1 MPSTNSAETLNQEFV
16 SVKRS
21 RSANG
26 AQLTKLYNELE
37 RSMMSF
43 NNIEEVKLLN
53 SKLCERFEHFKSV
66 HLQCLDLCAQPE
78 VVADLEANFE
88 SCLKNFEEFRERFS
102 QWIAGAIGPH
112 DGENIPVEND
122 AESNV
127 SHGSSRT
134 SVSSRRKLQSA
145 KAKRLIAE
153 HKLKQLKKKQ
163 ELERARRDLEMK
175 QQLLDQQS
183 KLEEAEIEEMVWL
196 ETTQEETGV
205 ISNNQNAQPDVQNNM
220 TNHIQVNNRTDSVRN
235 ITLTQPRPEINRSCI
250 PEVDSETSNID
261 RSFQRL
267 ASALHEGFNL
277 PKPELLTFDGKP
289 EGYCKFIKNFETN
302 IESRISDNNLKLS
315 YLIQYCTG
323 NCAEL
328 SLCNKFKS
336 MSLNDRY
343 KLVRS
348 LKLCYNCLKGK
359 HFTNKCRK
367 PKMCNV
373 TNCNVKHHILLHSWV
388 KPDNG
393 HTAVQSSCNC
403 AATEGSTVKNCLGI
417 IPVIVKGG
425 DGSSCQTYALLD
437 DGADKTL
444 CDERLLR
451 SLNITGKPVTFRM
464 STANSREGIIHGQ
477 EADLDI
483 QPIDGNESI
492 TVRKV
497 WSVKSLPISTRSAA
511 KYADIRNLPYLSGI
525 NIPDIDTNDVMM
537 LIGTDSPVA
546 HIPLEVKFGNSD
558 EPYAIRTRLGWAI
571 RGPVPT
577 MKESNDININFF
589 ESRDM
594 LLQQQIERLWTTD
607 FNDKSQVKSCMSVED
622 KNAMKSMES
631 TLTREDGHYK
641 LGLPWRDRNSSF
653 VNNIP
658 LAQARLQQLK
668 RKLSNDNNL
677 HDMYRTTVNDYIANG
692 YASEVDHIVP
702 ETKRVWYLPHHPV
715 INVNKP
721 GKLCVVFDCAAKYKG
736 MSLNS
741 QLLQGPDLM
750 NSLVGVLIKFRQE
763 RIAFIADIEAMFHQV
778 RVIEEDRDALRFL
791 WWPNGELDKIP
802 KQYCMNVHLF
812 GATSSPSCAAYALKR
827 TAKDFS
833 HLFKPE
839 VALTVEKNFYVDD
852 CLKSVPSEQEAI
864 DLAMNLK
871 KMLSLGGFRLTKWR
885 SNSRNVL
892 KTIPESDLAKSVVS
906 LTPGEKCNDKALG
919 IIWDVNNDTI
929 KYKVDLKSNPST
941 RRGILSTLSSIF
953 DPLGLVSPIILK
965 AKFIIQNLCR
975 EKLGWDEQIPD
986 NYDEEWQSWLHFLP
1000 RLADITIDRCFL
1012 PPGFG
1017 SVINA
1022 QLHIF
1027 SDGSEVGYGACAYLR
1042 LTDNTGNITCCLVI
1056 VKSRLAPIK
1065 QITIPRLELSGA
1077 VVACRLYQCLAEE
1090 LDIKID
1096 EVTFWTDSMILLGY
1110 IRNTSRRFKT
1120 FVGNRLSIIHDTT
1133 SPNQWH
1139 HIDSSSNPADIASR
1153 GINASETDKLDVWL
1167 HGPTFLSKGRDH
1179 WPKYSGNN
1187 IPEVSE
1193 DDVEV
1198 KREIAINVT
1207 TCDTI
1212 GKIIEYYSDWFKLRR
1227 AVAWFLRYKDYCKQR
1242 YLHHDVVVEKGNLTL
1257 SELKTSSHA
1266 VVKYV
1271 QMECFADEVI
1281 NLQKGTNVKGESPI
1295 ASLNPILKDG
1305 LIRTK
1310 GRIIYHDETKCPIIL
1325 PETASFNYFNDT
1337 FFTTKVKVTSEYNK
1351 F

>member
-1 MPSTNSAETLNQEFV
+1 MPSTNSAETCNQEFV
-16 SVKRS
+16 SLKRS

-37 RSMMSF
+37 KSMMSY

-53 SKLCERFEHFKSV
+53 NKLCERFEHFKSV

-112 DGENIPVEND
+112 DGENIPLEND

-183 KLEEAEIEEMVWL
+183 ELEEAEIEEMVWL

-235 ITLTQPRPEINRSCI
+235 ITLTQPRSEINRSCI

-323 NCAEL
+323 KAKSSIEDCVLLEPEEGYKRARSILLSRFGRPHLIARSYIDNLVNGAQIKASDVEGLSKLSLEMQKCEITLSQLGFSSDIDNTENLRCIVRRLPTHIRVKWVEVAHNINESGRVPRFSDLSKFVDEKSRIANSMYSYDLCKNNDFIKKETRNSSGKYYSNDRPKVTTLNTHTEENGHESSKCICCSGNCAEL

-367 PKMCNV
+367 PKICNV

-417 IPVIVKGG
+417 IPVIVRGG

-492 TVRKV
+492 TLRKV

-537 LIGTDSPVA
+537 LIGTDSPIA

-721 GKLCVVFDCAAKYKG
+721 GKVRVVFDCAA
-736 MSLNS
+736 
-741 QLLQGPDLM
+741 
-750 NSLVGVLIKFRQE
+750 
-763 RIAFIADIEAMFHQV
+763 
-778 RVIEEDRDALRFL
+778 
-791 WWPNGELDKIP
+791 
-802 KQYCMNVHLF
+802 
-812 GATSSPSCAAYALKR
+812 
-827 TAKDFS
+827 
-833 HLFKPE
+833 
-839 VALTVEKNFYVDD
+839 
-852 CLKSVPSEQEAI
+852 
-864 DLAMNLK
+864 
-871 KMLSLGGFRLTKWR
+871 
-885 SNSRNVL
+885 
-892 KTIPESDLAKSVVS
+892 
-906 LTPGEKCNDKALG
+906 
-919 IIWDVNNDTI
+919 
-929 KYKVDLKSNPST
+929 
-941 RRGILSTLSSIF
+941 
-953 DPLGLVSPIILK
+953 
-965 AKFIIQNLCR
+965 
-975 EKLGWDEQIPD
+975 
-986 NYDEEWQSWLHFLP
+986 
-1000 RLADITIDRCFL
+1000 
-1012 PPGFG
+1012 
-1017 SVINA
+1017 
-1022 QLHIF
+1022 
-1027 SDGSEVGYGACAYLR
+1027 
-1042 LTDNTGNITCCLVI
+1042 
-1056 VKSRLAPIK
+1056 
-1065 QITIPRLELSGA
+1065 
-1077 VVACRLYQCLAEE
+1077 
-1090 LDIKID
+1090 
-1096 EVTFWTDSMILLGY
+1096 
-1110 IRNTSRRFKT
+1110 
-1120 FVGNRLSIIHDTT
+1120 
-1133 SPNQWH
+1133 
-1139 HIDSSSNPADIASR
+1139 
-1153 GINASETDKLDVWL
+1153 
-1167 HGPTFLSKGRDH
+1167 
-1179 WPKYSGNN
+1179 
-1187 IPEVSE
+1187 
-1193 DDVEV
+1193 
-1198 KREIAINVT
+1198 
-1207 TCDTI
+1207 
-1212 GKIIEYYSDWFKLRR
+1212 
-1227 AVAWFLRYKDYCKQR
+1227 
-1242 YLHHDVVVEKGNLTL
+1242 
-1257 SELKTSSHA
+1257 
-1266 VVKYV
+1266 
-1271 QMECFADEVI
+1271 
-1281 NLQKGTNVKGESPI
+1281 
-1295 ASLNPILKDG
+1295 
-1305 LIRTK
+1305 
-1310 GRIIYHDETKCPIIL
+1310 
-1325 PETASFNYFNDT
+1325 
-1337 FFTTKVKVTSEYNK
+1337 
-1351 F
+1351 

>member
-1 MPSTNSAETLNQEFV
+1 MRIKKSVEICAFLTIFNGKHLQFSIYNSRFAVTKMPSTNSAETCNQEFV
-16 SVKRS
+16 SLKRS

-37 RSMMSF
+37 KSMMSY

-53 SKLCERFEHFKSV
+53 NKLCERFEHFKSV

-163 ELERARRDLEMK
+163 ELERARQDLEMK

-183 KLEEAEIEEMVWL
+183 ELEEAEIEEMAWL

-205 ISNNQNAQPDVQNNM
+205 ISNNQNAQPDVKNNM

-235 ITLTQPRPEINRSCI
+235 ITLTQPRPEMNRPCI
-250 PEVDSETSNID
+250 PEVDSETSSID

-367 PKMCNV
+367 PKICNV

-417 IPVIVKGG
+417 IPVIVRGG

-492 TVRKV
+492 TLRKV

-537 LIGTDSPVA
+537 LIGTDSPIA

-577 MKESNDININFF
+577 TQESNDININFF

-607 FNDKSQVKSCMSVED
+607 FNDKSQQVKSCMSIED
-622 KNAMKSMES
+622 KSAMKSMES

-641 LGLPWRDRNSSF
+641 IGLSWRDINSSF

-677 HDMYRTTVNDYIANG
+677 HDMYRTTVNGYIANG
-692 YASEVDHIVP
+692 YSSDVDYMVP
-702 ETKRVWYLPHHPV
+702 EKTRVWYTPHHPV
-715 INVNKP
+715 T
-721 GKLCVVFDCAAKYKG
+721 
-736 MSLNS
+736 
-741 QLLQGPDLM
+741 
-750 NSLVGVLIKFRQE
+750 
-763 RIAFIADIEAMFHQV
+763 
-778 RVIEEDRDALRFL
+778 
-791 WWPNGELDKIP
+791 
-802 KQYCMNVHLF
+802 NVH
-812 GATSSPSCAAYALKR
+812 
-827 TAKDFS
+827 
-833 HLFKPE
+833 
-839 VALTVEKNFYVDD
+839 
-852 CLKSVPSEQEAI
+852 
-864 DLAMNLK
+864 
-871 KMLSLGGFRLTKWR
+871 
-885 SNSRNVL
+885 
-892 KTIPESDLAKSVVS
+892 
-906 LTPGEKCNDKALG
+906 
-919 IIWDVNNDTI
+919 
-929 KYKVDLKSNPST
+929 
-941 RRGILSTLSSIF
+941 
-953 DPLGLVSPIILK
+953 
-965 AKFIIQNLCR
+965 
-975 EKLGWDEQIPD
+975 
-986 NYDEEWQSWLHFLP
+986 
-1000 RLADITIDRCFL
+1000 
-1012 PPGFG
+1012 
-1017 SVINA
+1017 
-1022 QLHIF
+1022 
-1027 SDGSEVGYGACAYLR
+1027 
-1042 LTDNTGNITCCLVI
+1042 
-1056 VKSRLAPIK
+1056 
-1065 QITIPRLELSGA
+1065 
-1077 VVACRLYQCLAEE
+1077 
-1090 LDIKID
+1090 
-1096 EVTFWTDSMILLGY
+1096 
-1110 IRNTSRRFKT
+1110 
-1120 FVGNRLSIIHDTT
+1120 
-1133 SPNQWH
+1133 
-1139 HIDSSSNPADIASR
+1139 
-1153 GINASETDKLDVWL
+1153 NASETDKLNVWL
-1167 HGPTFLSKGRDH
+1167 HGPTFLSKGREH
-1179 WPKYSGNN
+1179 WPKYSGNF

-1198 KREIAINVT
+1198 KRYGCIFSCLTSRAVHLEVTHSLSTDSFIAALQRFISRRGLPEKVYSDNGTNLVSGDCELRKSLREWNQSEIGQFMLQREIEWNFNPPSASHMGGIWERMIRSTRAILRSLVKEQLLTDEQLLTVVTEVEKILNDRPITRVSDDPKDPPVLTPSMILLLKSNTCIPRGIFRKEDTYAKRRWRQAQYLADIFWKRWIREYIPTLQSRQKWLRPQRDIREGDIVLVAQENIPRGQWPLGRVVSINVGRDGHT
-1207 TCDTI
+1207 RSC
-1212 GKIIEYYSDWFKLRR
+1212 
-1227 AVAWFLRYKDYCKQR
+1227 
-1242 YLHHDVVVEKGNLTL
+1242 VV
-1257 SELKTSSHA
+1257 KTSMSQFIRPIT
-1266 VVKYV
+1266 KLCLL
-1271 QMECFADEVI
+1271 ECSI
-1281 NLQKGTNVKGESPI
+1281 
-1295 ASLNPILKDG
+1295 
-1305 LIRTK
+1305 
-1310 GRIIYHDETKCPIIL
+1310 
-1325 PETASFNYFNDT
+1325 
-1337 FFTTKVKVTSEYNK
+1337 
-1351 F
+1351 

>member
-21 RSANG
+21 KSANG

-37 RSMMSF
+37 KSMMSY
-43 NNIEEVKLLN
+43 NNIEEVKLLKN
-53 SKLCERFEHFKSV
+53 KLCERFEHFKSV

-102 QWIAGAIGPH
+102 QWIAGAIGPQ
-112 DGENIPVEND
+112 DGENIPLEND

-163 ELERARRDLEMK
+163 ELERTRRDLEMK

-183 KLEEAEIEEMVWL
+183 ELEEAEIEEMVWL

-367 PKMCNV
+367 PKICNV

-417 IPVIVKGG
+417 IPVIVRGG

-492 TVRKV
+492 TLRKV

-577 MKESNDININFF
+577 TQESNDININFF

-622 KNAMKSMES
+622 KSAMKFMES

-658 LAQARLQQLK
+658 LAQDRLQQLK
-668 RKLSNDNNL
+668 CKLSSDHYL
-677 HDMYRTTVNDYIANG
+677 HDMYRTTVNGYIANG
-692 YASEVDHIVP
+692 YSSDVDHMVP
-702 ETKRVWYLPHHPV
+702 EKMRVWYTPHHPET
-715 INVNKP
+715 NV
-721 GKLCVVFDCAAKYKG
+721 Y
-736 MSLNS
+736 
-741 QLLQGPDLM
+741 
-750 NSLVGVLIKFRQE
+750 
-763 RIAFIADIEAMFHQV
+763 
-778 RVIEEDRDALRFL
+778 
-791 WWPNGELDKIP
+791 
-802 KQYCMNVHLF
+802 NV
-812 GATSSPSCAAYALKR
+812 
-827 TAKDFS
+827 
-833 HLFKPE
+833 
-839 VALTVEKNFYVDD
+839 
-852 CLKSVPSEQEAI
+852 
-864 DLAMNLK
+864 
-871 KMLSLGGFRLTKWR
+871 
-885 SNSRNVL
+885 
-892 KTIPESDLAKSVVS
+892 
-906 LTPGEKCNDKALG
+906 
-919 IIWDVNNDTI
+919 
-929 KYKVDLKSNPST
+929 
-941 RRGILSTLSSIF
+941 
-953 DPLGLVSPIILK
+953 
-965 AKFIIQNLCR
+965 
-975 EKLGWDEQIPD
+975 
-986 NYDEEWQSWLHFLP
+986 
-1000 RLADITIDRCFL
+1000 
-1012 PPGFG
+1012 
-1017 SVINA
+1017 
-1022 QLHIF
+1022 
-1027 SDGSEVGYGACAYLR
+1027 
-1042 LTDNTGNITCCLVI
+1042 
-1056 VKSRLAPIK
+1056 
-1065 QITIPRLELSGA
+1065 
-1077 VVACRLYQCLAEE
+1077 
-1090 LDIKID
+1090 
-1096 EVTFWTDSMILLGY
+1096 
-1110 IRNTSRRFKT
+1110 
-1120 FVGNRLSIIHDTT
+1120 
-1133 SPNQWH
+1133 
-1139 HIDSSSNPADIASR
+1139 
-1153 GINASETDKLDVWL
+1153 SETDKLDVWQ
-1167 HGPTFLSKGRDH
+1167 HGPTFHGIGREH
-1179 WPKYSGNN
+1179 WPKYSGNI
-1187 IPEVSE
+1187 IPEVIK

-1198 KREIAINVT
+1198 KREIAVNVT

-1212 GKIIEYYSDWFKLRR
+1212 GKIIEHYSDWFKLRS

-1257 SELKTSSHA
+1257 SELKTSSSA

-1271 QMECFADEVI
+1271 QMECFADELI

-1325 PETASFNYFNDT
+1325 PKRHHLTTLMIRFSHESQGHVGVQQVLAATRTRYWIINGHSAVKQVVRNCVPCKRKNNPLCKQQMGPLLDEQITPDKPPFSFIGIDFFGPLMVKSGKSQVKRYGCIFSCLTSRAVHLEVTHSLSTDSFIAALQRFISRRGLPEKVYSDNGTNLVSGDCELRKSIREWNQSEIGQYMLQREMEWNFNPPSASHMGGIWERMIRSTRAILRSLVKEQLLTDEQLLTVVTEVEKILNDRPIT
-1337 FFTTKVKVTSEYNK
+1337 RVSDDPKDLPALTPSMILLLKSNTCIPGGIFRKEDTYAKRRWRQAQYLADIFWKRWIREYIPTLQSRQKWLRPQRDIREGDIVLVAQENIPRGQWPLAGL
-1351 F
+1351 

>member
-1 MPSTNSAETLNQEFV
+1 
-16 SVKRS
+16 
-21 RSANG
+21 
-26 AQLTKLYNELE
+26 
-37 RSMMSF
+37 
-43 NNIEEVKLLN
+43 
-53 SKLCERFEHFKSV
+53 
-66 HLQCLDLCAQPE
+66 
-78 VVADLEANFE
+78 
-88 SCLKNFEEFRERFS
+88 
-102 QWIAGAIGPH
+102 
-112 DGENIPVEND
+112 
-122 AESNV
+122 
-127 SHGSSRT
+127 
-134 SVSSRRKLQSA
+134 
-145 KAKRLIAE
+145 
-153 HKLKQLKKKQ
+153 
-163 ELERARRDLEMK
+163 
-175 QQLLDQQS
+175 
-183 KLEEAEIEEMVWL
+183 MVWL

-205 ISNNQNAQPDVQNNM
+205 ISNNQNAQPDVQNDM

-235 ITLTQPRPEINRSCI
+235 INLTQPRPEMNRSCI

-367 PKMCNV
+367 PKICNV

-417 IPVIVKGG
+417 IPVIVRGG

-492 TVRKV
+492 TLRKV

-525 NIPDIDTNDVMM
+525 NIPDIDTIDVMM
-537 LIGTDSPVA
+537 LIGTDSPIA

-594 LLQQQIERLWTTD
+594 LLQQQIDRLWTAD

-641 LGLPWRDRNSSF
+641 LGLPWRDGNSSF

-668 RKLSNDNNL
+668 RKLSSDNNL
-677 HDMYRTTVNDYIANG
+677 HDMYRTTVNGYIANG
-692 YASEVDHIVP
+692 YSSDVDHMVS
-702 ETKRVWYLPHHPV
+702 EKTRVWYTPHHPV
-715 INVNKP
+715 TNV
-721 GKLCVVFDCAAKYKG
+721 Y
-736 MSLNS
+736 
-741 QLLQGPDLM
+741 
-750 NSLVGVLIKFRQE
+750 
-763 RIAFIADIEAMFHQV
+763 
-778 RVIEEDRDALRFL
+778 
-791 WWPNGELDKIP
+791 
-802 KQYCMNVHLF
+802 
-812 GATSSPSCAAYALKR
+812 
-827 TAKDFS
+827 
-833 HLFKPE
+833 
-839 VALTVEKNFYVDD
+839 
-852 CLKSVPSEQEAI
+852 
-864 DLAMNLK
+864 
-871 KMLSLGGFRLTKWR
+871 
-885 SNSRNVL
+885 
-892 KTIPESDLAKSVVS
+892 
-906 LTPGEKCNDKALG
+906 
-919 IIWDVNNDTI
+919 
-929 KYKVDLKSNPST
+929 
-941 RRGILSTLSSIF
+941 
-953 DPLGLVSPIILK
+953 
-965 AKFIIQNLCR
+965 
-975 EKLGWDEQIPD
+975 
-986 NYDEEWQSWLHFLP
+986 
-1000 RLADITIDRCFL
+1000 
-1012 PPGFG
+1012 
-1017 SVINA
+1017 
-1022 QLHIF
+1022 
-1027 SDGSEVGYGACAYLR
+1027 
-1042 LTDNTGNITCCLVI
+1042 
-1056 VKSRLAPIK
+1056 
-1065 QITIPRLELSGA
+1065 
-1077 VVACRLYQCLAEE
+1077 
-1090 LDIKID
+1090 
-1096 EVTFWTDSMILLGY
+1096 
-1110 IRNTSRRFKT
+1110 
-1120 FVGNRLSIIHDTT
+1120 
-1133 SPNQWH
+1133 
-1139 HIDSSSNPADIASR
+1139 
-1153 GINASETDKLDVWL
+1153 NASETDKLDVWL
-1167 HGPTFLSKGRDH
+1167 HGPTFLSKGREH

-1271 QMECFADEVI
+1271 QMECFAEEVI
-1281 NLQKGTNVKGESPI
+1281 NLQTGTHVKGESPI
-1295 ASLNPILKDG
+1295 ASLNSILKDG

-1310 GRIIYHDETKCPIIL
+1310 GHIIYHDETKCQIIL
-1325 PETASFNYFNDT
+1325 PKRHHLTTLMIRFYHESQGHVGVQQVLAATRTRYWIINGHSAVKQVVRNCVPCKRKNNPLCKQQMGPLLDEQITPDKPPFSFIGIDFFGPLMVKSGKSQVKRYGCIFSCLTSRAVHLEVTHSLSTDSFIAALQRFISRRGLPEKVYSDNGTNLVSGDCELRKSLREWNQSEIGQFMLQREIEWNFNPPSASHMGGIWERMIRSTRAILRSLVKEQLLTDEQLLTVVTEVEKILNDRPIT
-1337 FFTTKVKVTSEYNK
+1337 RVSDDPKDPPVLTPSMILLLKSNTCIPRGIFRKEDTYAKRRWRQAQYLADIFWKRWIREYIPTLQSRQKWLRPQRDIREGDIVLVAQENIPRGQWPLGRVVTINVGRDGHTRSCVVKTSMSQFLRPITKLCLLECSI
-1351 F
+1351 